1 MNLGSQIRFFRNL
14 RGMSQKELGVM
25 VGLGENCGAKRIVQ
39 YEMDYRVPK
48 KLLLQK
54 IANALN
60 VSPAALTVVNH
71 IHPIDIMHLL
81 FLAEDKYGLQIEAT
95 EQKFSLYF
103 NLSSFDLCFQEYLTY
118 WNEIQKKYKE
128 NKLNKEDYN
137 QWKYS
142 FNGNIP
148 K

>member
-95 EQKFSLYF
+95 EQKFSLHF
-103 NLSSFDLCFQEYLTY
+103 NLSSFDLCFQEYLT
-118 WNEIQKKYKE
+118 
-128 NKLNKEDYN
+128 
-137 QWKYS
+137 
-142 FNGNIP
+142 
-148 K
+148 